1 MTVDRSERIHGSLL
15 VGAIGD
21 ALGAGIEFMHLPEI
35 EELFG
40 PEGATDFAPDFTL
53 YGDHEAPI
61 TDDTQ
66 MTLFT
71 AEGLIRAAA
80 DGTDP
85 VKEGIWS
92 AYQRWYHTQGG
103 PLPEGADPASGLLGV
118 LELHNRRAPGTTCMK
133 SMKNGVPGDPDVPL
147 NDRKG
152 CGGVMR
158 VAPVGMV
165 AGSDDTAYQLGCASA
180 ALTHGGPCGWIPA
193 GVLAVLVRRLIAG
206 DNLEDAVAIGRS
218 HAEADQRDTGV
229 VAALDA
235 AVELAG
241 RAPLDGRMLE
251 ELGAGWLGD
260 EALAI
265 AVACVLAE
273 PDPNQALL
281 LAVNHS
287 GDSDSTGAIAGNLLG
302 ALHGTGPIRIDWCE
316 RVELADVITDLAAQL
331 VEVRISAS
339 PVEKWK
345 RWFQGLLVRS
355 RNSPT

>member
-1 MTVDRSERIHGSLL
+1 MTVDRPERLRGSLL

-21 ALGAGIEFMHLPEI
+21 ALGAGVEFMSLSEI

-40 PEGATDFAPDFTL
+40 PEGATDFTPF
-53 YGDHEAPI
+53 YGHDAAI

-85 VKEGIWS
+85 IKEGIWS

-103 PLPEGADPASGLLGV
+103 PLPEGTDPTSGLLGV
-118 LELHNRRAPGTTCMK
+118 PELHDLRAPGNTCLK
-133 SMKNGVPGDPDVPL
+133 SMKRGVPGDPDVPI

-158 VAPVGMV
+158 AAPVGMV
-165 AGSDDTAYQLGCASA
+165 AGSDETAYRRGCASA
-180 ALTHGGPCGWIPA
+180 ALTHGGPCGWISA
-193 GVLAVLVRRLIAG
+193 GVLAVMIRRLIAG
-206 DNLEDAVAIGRS
+206 DNLEDAVTAGRS

-229 VAALDA
+229 AAALDA
-235 AVELAG
+235 AVQLAS
-241 RAPLDGRMLE
+241 RAPLDGRMIE
-251 ELGAGWLGD
+251 ELGGGWVGE

-287 GDSDSTGAIAGNLLG
+287 GDSDSTGAIGGNLLG
-302 ALHGTGPIRIDWCE
+302 ALHGTGPIRVDWCE

-331 VEVRISAS
+331 VEVRIGS
-339 PVEKWK
+339 PVGKWK
-345 RWFQGLLVRS
+345 RWFQGLLVRPRS
-355 RNSPT
+355 SPA

>member
-1 MTVDRSERIHGSLL
+1 MMVGRPERIHGSLL

-21 ALGAGIEFMHLPEI
+21 ALGAGVEFMHLPEI

-71 AEGLIRAAA
+71 AEGLIRAVT

-85 VKEGIWS
+85 VQGIWA

-103 PLPEGADPASGLLGV
+103 PLPDGVDPDSGLLAV
-118 LELHNRRAPGTTCMK
+118 ADLHDHRAPGMTCMG
-133 SMKNGVPGDPDVPL
+133 SMEAGLPGDPDLPL
-147 NDRKG
+147 NNSKG

-165 AGSDDTAYQLGCASA
+165 AGSDDDAYRLGCGSA
-180 ALTHGGPCGWIPA
+180 ALTHGHPCGWIPA
-193 GVLAVLVRRLIAG
+193 GVQAVTVRRLIAG
-206 DNLEDAVAIGRS
+206 DTLEEAVTVGRS
-218 HAEADQRDTGV
+218 FAETDQRDRGV
-229 VAALDA
+229 AAALDA
-235 AVELAG
+235 AVELADT
-241 RAPLDGRMLE
+241 APLDGRMLE
-251 ELGAGWLGD
+251 QLGGGWVGE

-273 PDPNQALL
+273 SDPNQALL

-287 GDSDSTGAIAGNLLG
+287 GDSDSTGAITGNLLG
-302 ALHGTGPIRIDWCE
+302 ALHGIGPIRDDWCE
-316 RVELADVITDLAAQL
+316 RVEMADVIADLAKRL
-331 VEVRISAS
+331 VEVC
-339 PVEKWK
+339 
-345 RWFQGLLVRS
+345 
-355 RNSPT
+355 N

>member
-1 MTVDRSERIHGSLL
+1 MTTGRLDRIHGSLL

-21 ALGAGIEFMHLPEI
+21 ALGAGGEFMRLSEI
-35 EELFG
+35 EKLFG
-40 PEGATDFAPDFTL
+40 PEGATDFTPH
-53 YGDHEAPI
+53 YGHDAPI

-71 AEGLIRAAA
+71 AEGLIRAVA

-103 PLPEGADPASGLLGV
+103 PLPDGTDPASGLLGV
-118 LELHNRRAPGTTCMK
+118 LELHNRREPGRTCLK

-165 AGSDDTAYQLGCASA
+165 AGSDDTAYRLGCASA
-180 ALTHGGPCGWIPA
+180 ALTHGGPCGWSPA
-193 GVLAVLVRRLIAG
+193 GVLAVMVRRLVVG
-206 DNLEDAVAIGRS
+206 DKLEDAVAIGRS
-218 HAEADQRDTGV
+218 HAEAEQRDTGV

-235 AVELAG
+235 AIELAG
-241 RAPLDGRMLE
+241 RAPLDGRMIE
-251 ELGAGWLGD
+251 ELGGGWWGD

-281 LAVNHS
+281 LAINHS

-302 ALHGTGPIRIDWCE
+302 ALHGTGPIRDDWCE
-316 RVELADVITDLAAQL
+316 RVELADVIADIASQL
-331 VEVRISAS
+331 VEVRIGPPAG
-339 PVEKWK
+339 KWK
-345 RWFQGLLVRS
+345 RWFQGLLFRRRS
-355 RNSPT
+355 SPA

>member
-1 MTVDRSERIHGSLL
+1 MTVDRPERIRGSLL

-21 ALGAGIEFMHLPEI
+21 ALGAAIEFMYLPEI
-35 EELFG
+35 EERFG
-40 PEGATDFAPDFTL
+40 PEGVTDFTPHFGHD
-53 YGDHEAPI
+53 API

-92 AYQRWYHTQGG
+92 AYQRWYHTQRGG
-103 PLPEGADPASGLLGV
+103 PLPEGTDPTSGLLAV
-118 LELHNRRAPGTTCMK
+118 QSLHDDRAAGWTCLG
-133 SMKNGVPGDPDVPL
+133 SIKNGVPGEPDVPL
-147 NDRKG
+147 NGSKG

-165 AGSDDTAYQLGCASA
+165 AGSDDTAYRLGCASA
-180 ALTHGGPCGWIPA
+180 ALTHGEPCGWISA
-193 GVLAVLVRRLIAG
+193 GVQAVIVRRLVAG
-206 DNLEDAVAIGRS
+206 DTLEDAVATGRS
-218 HAEADQRDTGV
+218 FAEADQRDTGV

-235 AVELAG
+235 AVQLAG
-241 RAPLDGRMLE
+241 RAPLDGRMIE
-251 ELGAGWLGD
+251 ELGEGKVGE

-302 ALHGTGPIRIDWCE
+302 ALHGTGPIRDDWCE
-316 RVELADVITDLAAQL
+316 RVELADVITDIASQLA
-331 VEVRISAS
+331 EVRIGPPAG
-339 PVEKWK
+339 KWR
-345 RWFQGLLVRS
+345 RWFQGLLFRRRS
-355 RNSPT
+355 SPA

>member
-21 ALGAGIEFMHLPEI
+21 ALGAGVEFMPLSEI

-40 PEGATDFAPDFTL
+40 PEGATDFATDFTL

-71 AEGLIRAAA
+71 AEGLIRAVA

-85 VKEGIWS
+85 VQGIWA

-103 PLPEGADPASGLLGV
+103 PLPGGTDPTSGLLGV
-118 LELHNRRAPGTTCMK
+118 LELHDRRAPGNTCLK

-165 AGSDDTAYQLGCASA
+165 AGSDDTAYRLGCASA
-180 ALTHGGPCGWIPA
+180 ALTHGGPCGWISA
-193 GVLAVLVRRLIAG
+193 GALAVMIRRLIAG
-206 DNLEDAVAIGRS
+206 DNLEDAVTAGRS

-229 VAALDA
+229 AAALDA
-235 AVELAG
+235 AVQLAS
-241 RAPLDGRMLE
+241 RAPLDGRMIE
-251 ELGAGWLGD
+251 ELGGGWVGE

-302 ALHGTGPIRIDWCE
+302 ALHGTGPIRVDWCE

>member
-21 ALGAGIEFMHLPEI
+21 ALGAGVEFMHLPEI
-35 EELFG
+35 EELYG
-40 PEGATDFAPDFTL
+40 PEGATDFATDFTL

-165 AGSDDTAYQLGCASA
+165 AGSDDTAYRLGCASA

-251 ELGAGWLGD
+251 ELGGGWLGD

-287 GDSDSTGAIAGNLLG
+287 GDSDSTGAIVGNLLG
-302 ALHGTGPIRIDWCE
+302 ALHGTGPIRVDWCE

-331 VEVRISAS
+331 VEIRIGGS
-339 PVEKWK
+339 PVGKWK
-345 RWFQGLLVRS
+345 RWFQGLLVRPRS
-355 RNSPT
+355 SPT

>member
-1 MTVDRSERIHGSLL
+1 MTVDRQERIHGSLL

-21 ALGAGIEFMHLPEI
+21 ALGAGIEFMRLSEI

-40 PEGATDFAPDFTL
+40 PEGATDFASDFTL

-71 AEGLIRAAA
+71 AEGLIRAVA

-103 PLPEGADPASGLLGV
+103 PLPEGTDPASGLLGV

-133 SMKNGVPGDPDVPL
+133 SMKDGVPGDPDVPL
-147 NDRKG
+147 NDRKS

-193 GVLAVLVRRLIAG
+193 GVLAVLVRRLIVG

-218 HAEADQRDTGV
+218 HAEVDQRDTGV

-331 VEVRISAS
+331 VEVRIGAS

>member
-1 MTVDRSERIHGSLL
+1 MTTGRLDRIHGSLL

-21 ALGAGIEFMHLPEI
+21 ALGAGVEFMPLSEI
-35 EELFG
+35 KELFG
-40 PEGATDFAPDFTL
+40 SEGATDFTPF
-53 YGDHEAPI
+53 YGHDAPI

-85 VKEGIWS
+85 VQGIWA

-103 PLPEGADPASGLLGV
+103 PLPDGVDPDSGLLAV
-118 LELHNRRAPGTTCMK
+118 ADLHDYRAPGMTCMG
-133 SMKNGVPGDPDVPL
+133 SMEAGLPGDPDVPL
-147 NDRKG
+147 NDSKG

-165 AGSDDTAYQLGCASA
+165 AGSDDTAYRLGCASA
-180 ALTHGGPCGWIPA
+180 ALTHGGPCGWISA
-193 GVLAVLVRRLIAG
+193 GVLAVMIRRLIAG
-206 DNLEDAVAIGRS
+206 DNLEEAVIAGRS
-218 HAEADQRDTGV
+218 FAEADQRDTGV
-229 VAALDA
+229 AAALDA

-241 RAPLDGRMLE
+241 RAPLDGRMIE
-251 ELGAGWLGD
+251 ELGGGWVGE

-287 GDSDSTGAIAGNLLG
+287 GDSDSTGAIVGNLLG
-302 ALHGTGPIRIDWCE
+302 ALHGTGPIRVDWCE
-316 RVELADVITDLAAQL
+316 RVELADVIADLAAQL
-331 VEVRISAS
+331 VEVRIGS
-339 PVEKWK
+339 PVGKWK
-345 RWFQGLLVRS
+345 RWFQGLLVRPRS
-355 RNSPT
+355 SPA

>member
-1 MTVDRSERIHGSLL
+1 MTVDRPERIHGSLL

-21 ALGAGIEFMHLPEI
+21 ALGAGVEFMHLPEI
-35 EELFG
+35 EELYG
-40 PEGATDFAPDFTL
+40 PEGATDFATDFTL

-103 PLPEGADPASGLLGV
+103 PLPEGTDPASGLLGV

-147 NDRKG
+147 NDRKS

-193 GVLAVLVRRLIAG
+193 GVLAVMVRRLIVG

>member
-1 MTVDRSERIHGSLL
+1 MTISRPERIHGSLL
-15 VGAIGD
+15 LGAIGD
-21 ALGAGIEFMHLPEI
+21 ALGAGVEFMSLSEI

-40 PEGATDFAPDFTL
+40 PEGTTDFTPF
-53 YGDHEAPI
+53 YGHDAAI

-85 VKEGIWS
+85 IKEGVWS

-103 PLPEGADPASGLLGV
+103 PLPEGTDPTSGLLGV
-118 LELHNRRAPGTTCMK
+118 PELHDLRAPGSTCLK
-133 SMKNGVPGDPDVPL
+133 SMKKGVPGDPDVPI

-165 AGSDDTAYQLGCASA
+165 AGSDEAAYRLGCASA
-180 ALTHGGPCGWIPA
+180 ALTHGGPCGWISA
-193 GVLAVLVRRLIAG
+193 GVLAVMIRRLIAG
-206 DNLEDAVAIGRS
+206 DNLEEAVTAGRS

-229 VAALDA
+229 AAALDA
-235 AVELAG
+235 AVQLAS
-241 RAPLDGRMLE
+241 RAPLDGRMIE
-251 ELGAGWLGD
+251 ELGGGWVGE

-287 GDSDSTGAIAGNLLG
+287 GDSDSTGAIVGNLLG
-302 ALHGTGPIRIDWCE
+302 ALHGTGPIRVDWCE

-331 VEVRISAS
+331 VEVRIGS
-339 PVEKWK
+339 PVGKWK
-345 RWFQGLLVRS
+345 RWFQGLLVRPRS
-355 RNSPT
+355 SPA

>member
-1 MTVDRSERIHGSLL
+1 MTVGRPERIHGSLL

-21 ALGAGIEFMHLPEI
+21 ALGAGVEFMSLSEI

-40 PEGATDFAPDFTL
+40 PEGTTDFTPF
-53 YGDHEAPI
+53 YGHDAAI

-85 VKEGIWS
+85 IKEGVWS

-103 PLPEGADPASGLLGV
+103 PLPEGTDPSSGLLGV
-118 LELHNRRAPGTTCMK
+118 PELHDLRAPGSTCLK
-133 SMKNGVPGDPDVPL
+133 SMKKGVPGDPDVPL
-147 NDRKG
+147 NDRKS

-165 AGSDDTAYQLGCASA
+165 AGSDDTAYRLGCASA
-180 ALTHGGPCGWIPA
+180 ALTHGEPCGWISA
-193 GVLAVLVRRLIAG
+193 GVQAVIVRRLVAG
-206 DNLEDAVAIGRS
+206 DTLEDAVATGRS
-218 HAEADQRDTGV
+218 HAEADQRAKGV

-235 AVELAG
+235 AVQLAG
-241 RAPLDGRMLE
+241 RAPLDGRMIE
-251 ELGAGWLGD
+251 ELGGGWVGD

-281 LAVNHS
+281 MAVNHS

-302 ALHGTGPIRIDWCE
+302 ALHGTGPIRDDWCE
-316 RVELADVITDLAAQL
+316 RVELADVIADIASEFA
-331 VEVRISAS
+331 EVRIGPPAG
-339 PVEKWK
+339 KWR
-345 RWFQGLLVRS
+345 RWFQGLLFRRRS
-355 RNSPT
+355 SPD

>member
-1 MTVDRSERIHGSLL
+1 MTVDRPERIHGSLL

-21 ALGAGIEFMHLPEI
+21 ALGAGVEFMHLPEI

-71 AEGLIRAAA
+71 AEGLIRAVA

-85 VKEGIWS
+85 VQGIWA

-103 PLPEGADPASGLLGV
+103 PLPGGTDPTSGLLGV
-118 LELHNRRAPGTTCMK
+118 LELHDRRAPGNTCLK
-133 SMKNGVPGDPDVPL
+133 SMKNGVPGDPDLPL
-147 NDRKG
+147 NNSKG

-165 AGSDDTAYQLGCASA
+165 AGSDDTAYRLGCASA

-193 GVLAVLVRRLIAG
+193 GVLAVMVRRLIAG
-206 DNLEDAVAIGRS
+206 DNLEDAVATGRS
-218 HAEADQRDTGV
+218 HAEADQRDKGV

-235 AVELAG
+235 AVQLAG
-241 RAPLDGRMLE
+241 RAPLDGRMIE
-251 ELGAGWLGD
+251 ELGGGWVGE

-302 ALHGTGPIRIDWCE
+302 ALHGTGPIRDDWCE
-316 RVELADVITDLAAQL
+316 RVELADVIADIASELA
-331 VEVRISAS
+331 EVRIGPPAG
-339 PVEKWK
+339 KWR
-345 RWFQGLLVRS
+345 RWFQGLLFRRRS
-355 RNSPT
+355 SPA

>member
-1 MTVDRSERIHGSLL
+1 MTISRPERIHGSLL
-15 VGAIGD
+15 LGAIGD
-21 ALGAGIEFMHLPEI
+21 ALGAGVEFMPLSEI

-40 PEGATDFAPDFTL
+40 PEGTTDFTPF
-53 YGDHEAPI
+53 YGHDAAI

-85 VKEGIWS
+85 IKEGVWS

-103 PLPEGADPASGLLGV
+103 PLPEGTDPTSGLLGV
-118 LELHNRRAPGTTCMK
+118 PELHDLRAPGNTCLK
-133 SMKNGVPGDPDVPL
+133 SMKRGVPGDPDVPL

-165 AGSDDTAYQLGCASA
+165 AGSDETAYRLGCASA
-180 ALTHGGPCGWIPA
+180 ALTHGGPCGWISA
-193 GVLAVLVRRLIAG
+193 GVLAVMIRRLIAG
-206 DNLEDAVAIGRS
+206 DNLEEAVAAGRS

-235 AVELAG
+235 AVQLAS
-241 RAPLDGRMLE
+241 RVPLDGRMIE
-251 ELGAGWLGD
+251 ELGGGWVGE

-287 GDSDSTGAIAGNLLG
+287 GDSDSTGAIVGNLLG
-302 ALHGTGPIRIDWCE
+302 ALHGTGPIRVDWCE
-316 RVELADVITDLAAQL
+316 RVELADVIADLAAQL
-331 VEVRISAS
+331 VEVRIGS
-339 PVEKWK
+339 PVGKWK
-345 RWFQGLLVRS
+345 RWFQGLLVRPRS
-355 RNSPT
+355 SPA

>member
-1 MTVDRSERIHGSLL
+1 MTTGRLDRIHGSLL

-21 ALGAGIEFMHLPEI
+21 ALGAGVEFMHLPEI

-71 AEGLIRAAA
+71 AEGLIRAVA

-85 VKEGIWS
+85 VQGIWA

-103 PLPEGADPASGLLGV
+103 PLPGGTDPTSGLLGV
-118 LELHNRRAPGTTCMK
+118 LELHDRRAPGNTCLK

-165 AGSDDTAYQLGCASA
+165 AGSDDTAYRLGCASA

-193 GVLAVLVRRLIAG
+193 GVLAVMVRRLVVG
-206 DNLEDAVAIGRS
+206 DKLEDAVAIGRS

-241 RAPLDGRMLE
+241 RAPLDGRMIE
-251 ELGAGWLGD
+251 ELGGGWLGD

-281 LAVNHS
+281 MAVNHS

-302 ALHGTGPIRIDWCE
+302 ALHGTGPIRDDWCE
-316 RVELADVITDLAAQL
+316 RVELADVIADIASELA
-331 VEVRISAS
+331 EVRIGPPAG
-339 PVEKWK
+339 KWK
-345 RWFQGLLVRS
+345 RWFQGLLFRRRS
-355 RNSPT
+355 SPD